1 MKSRRK
7 HRDSIR
13 ANTASIFLF
22 IGFKILKPSFQKFS
36 CKYVKISL
44 IHLALQT
51 CNDNVKLC
59 NSIRHSKS
67 KDRSCVYFILTDFF
81 KMPRIIYY

>member
-1 MKSRRK
+1 MQYPRK
-7 HRDSIR
+7 HHDSIR

-44 IHLALQT
+44 IHLSLQT
-51 CNDNVKLC
+51 YNDNVKLC
-59 NSIRHSKS
+59 SSIRHSKS
-67 KDRSCVYFILTDFF
+67 KDRSSLYFILTDFF